1 MMDAFI
7 GQFYF
12 STFAAKYDY
21 DNEQNVYN
29 DQTRCGRKWAYR
41 CHFRKNYSWFRI
53 VALKKTQ
60 LTTRD
65 AEAFYSVHSERP
77 FFLEN

>member
-1 MMDAFI
+1 MIVGFI

-29 DQTRCGRKWAYR
+29 D
-41 CHFRKNYSWFRI
+41 
-53 VALKKTQ
+53 
-60 LTTRD
+60 
-65 AEAFYSVHSERP
+65 
-77 FFLEN
+77 

>member
-29 DQTRCGRKWAYR
+29 D
-41 CHFRKNYSWFRI
+41 
-53 VALKKTQ
+53 
-60 LTTRD
+60 
-65 AEAFYSVHSERP
+65 
-77 FFLEN
+77 